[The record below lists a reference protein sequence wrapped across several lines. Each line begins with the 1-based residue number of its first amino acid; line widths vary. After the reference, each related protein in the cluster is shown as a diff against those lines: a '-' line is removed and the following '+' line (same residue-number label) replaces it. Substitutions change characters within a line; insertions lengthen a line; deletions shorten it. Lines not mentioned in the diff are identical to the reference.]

1 MNTEHFKQL
10 LIAEEQ
16 ELLARMNR
24 AEATARESRDEG
36 VHDRGDESVSD
47 VLSEDQIHEA
57 DTSWGVLKQV
67 RDALQRIEDGTFGKC
82 VVDGGPIEEKR
93 LEAIPWAAYCLKH
106 EKLLETS
113 QSVATPTL

>member
-1 MNTEHFKQL
+1 M
-10 LIAEEQ
+10 
-16 ELLARMNR
+16 
-24 AEATARESRDEG
+24 
-36 VHDRGDESVSD
+36 
-47 VLSEDQIHEA
+47 
-57 DTSWGVLKQV
+57 
-67 RDALQRIEDGTFGKC
+67 DG